1 MVLSKIEKI
10 EVSLEPWVYSQLG
23 DYTRYELRVR
33 VKTGKEEYT
42 QTMILEEDDLESR
55 FEFTFDR
62 AREIVRRELKKQSQ
76 EACKK
81 NP

>member
-1 MVLSKIEKI
+1 MVLSKIDKI
-10 EVSLEPWVYSQLG
+10 EVILEPWVYSQLG